1 MLALLI
7 VDDDEVIRGSLC
19 ELLSEEHSCYA
30 AASAE
35 EALKHLES
43 RTYDLIITDLS
54 MPGMSG
60 EDLLGFIKV
69 YAPRTPV
76 IFITGSAD
84 RAASEKLLV
93 KGGVDY
99 LLKPFRLEEIEE
111 RVARA
116 LMRRPRP

>member
-1 MLALLI
+1 MATLLI
-7 VDDDEVIRGSLC
+7 VDDDEVIRSSLF
-19 ELLSEEHSCYA
+19 ELLSEEHLCHT

-35 EALKHLES
+35 EALKRLES
-43 RTYDLIITDLS
+43 QDYDLIITDVS

-69 YAPRTPV
+69 YTPRTPV
-76 IFITGSAD
+76 IFISGATG
-84 RAASEKLLV
+84 RMGSEELLV

-116 LMRRPRP
+116 LGRR